1 MLLAKNSSV
10 LHASIAVVLFCNSCL
25 NIVSS
30 MSMPSFLFL
39 PVYLLRIQ
47 RFQSA
52 FFIQFHN
59 LFFHPVD
66 LFIALLQDIHSLT
79 VCRKRILQRDI
90 LCFQLFDQLL
100 QFGKI
105 LFQTALFLFFCR
117 FSFFPADTLFV
128 PAFYI
133 KSVSVRLPLSNI

>member
-1 MLLAKNSSV
+1 
-10 LHASIAVVLFCNSCL
+10 
-25 NIVSS
+25 
-30 MSMPSFLFL
+30 MPSFLFL

-105 LFQTALFLFFCR
+105 FFQTALFLFFC
-117 FSFFPADTLFV
+117 FLYDSI
-128 PAFYI
+128 YG
-133 KSVSVRLPLSNI
+133 KMKC